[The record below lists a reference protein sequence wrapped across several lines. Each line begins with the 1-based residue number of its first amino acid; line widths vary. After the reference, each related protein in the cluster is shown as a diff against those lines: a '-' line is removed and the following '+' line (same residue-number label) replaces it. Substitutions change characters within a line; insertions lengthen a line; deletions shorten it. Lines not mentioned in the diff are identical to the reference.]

1 MLTTNFRPG
10 APNWVDLAAPD
21 VDAAAAFYGPVFGWK
36 FQSAG
41 PDAGGYGMFM
51 LGDRVVAAAGPI
63 QEPGAAS
70 SWTLY
75 FNTPDANA
83 TADAVTKAGG
93 EVRAA
98 PMDVMTAGRMAQ
110 FADPTGADFAV
121 WEPGQTKGLDEVTD
135 PNTLC
140 WTELHTSDPAAA
152 KAFYQSVFGWSA
164 QDMPMGDFTYT
175 VVTPADGGEDAMQG
189 GIMGL
194 VPEMAAGGSRWL
206 PYFEVTDPDA
216 VQAEVTERGGTVIA
230 PCMDLEGVGRMA
242 AFNDPAGASF
252 SVIRSAQPS

>member
-110 FADPTGADFAV
+110 FADPTGAAFAV
-121 WEPGQTKGLDEVTD
+121 WEPGQTTGLGEVTD